1 MSAVTIEDLHRIF
14 KNLDKNNHGR
24 VSIHELH
31 HLLENVSIHTTLEE
45 LEKLVGDTSLGYM
58 DFLFFYETIV
68 KARMA
73 ESKDGSSNDH
83 IEHDDK
89 YRVDDLLKAFKVFD
103 LNGDG
108 FISSEELQSVL
119 SRLGLWD
126 KKRGQDCKEMI
137 HVYDQN
143 LDGALDFEEFKVMMS
158 SPPTSDSEI

>member
-1 MSAVTIEDLHRIF
+1 MSSITIEDLHRIF
-14 KNLDKNNHGR
+14 KNLDKNNHGQ
-24 VSIHELH
+24 VNIVELHELLH
-31 HLLENVSIHTTLEE
+31 KIGIHTTLEE
-45 LEKLVGDTSLGYM
+45 LEKLVGGTSLGYA
-58 DFLFFYETIV
+58 DFLFFYETMV
-68 KARMA
+68 KIRIK

-83 IEHDDK
+83 IEHENDHS
-89 YRVDDLLKAFKVFD
+89 DDLLKAFKVFD
-103 LNGDG
+103 LNDDG

-126 KKRGQDCKEMI
+126 KKHGQDCKQMI

>member
-1 MSAVTIEDLHRIF
+1 MSAITIEDLHRIF
-14 KNLDKNNHGR
+14 KKLDKNNHGQ
-24 VSIHELH
+24 VNIHELL
-31 HLLENVSIHTTLEE
+31 HLLENIGIHTKLEE

-58 DFLFFYETIV
+58 DFLFFYEAIV
-68 KARMA
+68 KTKMA
-73 ESKDGSSNDH
+73 ESKESSSNDH
-83 IEHDDK
+83 IDHDKDLS
-89 YRVDDLLKAFKVFD
+89 DDLLKAFKVFD
-103 LNGDG
+103 LNDDG

-126 KKRGQDCKEMI
+126 KKLGQDCKEMI